1 MRSIQTPPPFPYTS
15 MLIIPSKSI
24 INRRWYLLV
33 HRWLYDVLL
42 EPRGAVGCDGE
53 RRHLMREIPSGQ
65 LHVGE
70 ERRNAIGV
78 DGRSVVRQQML
89 GVAPTLVVCLVLP
102 LVLVATVGEFD
113 QQRLLRSRQ
122 HLAVEHGD
130 DFIALFPRFH
140 PASPQSIG
148 QSMHAKLFFVFFCVM
163 NKQTGGSGGADPAF
177 FRHSFHFFHFLK
189 IIYIYLGGRKSH
201 TRKTICYF

>member
-1 MRSIQTPPPFPYTS
+1 MVHP
-15 MLIIPSKSI
+15 
-24 INRRWYLLV
+24 RRDHLHLLV

-89 GVAPTLVVCLVLP
+89 GVAPTLVVCLVLA
-102 LVLVATVGEFD
+102 LVLVTTVGEFD

-140 PASPQSIG
+140 PGESDSSALAASIAQY
-148 QSMHAKLFFVFFCVM
+148 
-163 NKQTGGSGGADPAF
+163 SGGDDRAVLVE
-177 FRHSFHFFHFLK
+177 HVVEVL
-189 IIYIYLGGRKSH
+189 LGDVSR
-201 TRKTICYF
+201 